1 MSAAWILCA
10 QAQFRCLLGSRGCL
24 VASASPGVLPP
35 AVAPPTSRLHPAAQ
49 ARIAQSVARE
59 SATWRPDS
67 VDAELQAGKLEGGRS
82 GPGLSERIL
91 VTTVMS
97 RRLQGA
103 CCVAEPLWWRLVL

>member
-1 MSAAWILCA
+1 MSAAWIPCA
-10 QAQFRCLLGSRGCL
+10 QAQSGCLRGSRGCL
-24 VASASPGVLPP
+24 VAYAAPSVLPP
-35 AVAPPTSRLHPAAQ
+35 AVAPPTSRLRPAAQ
-49 ARIAQSVARE
+49 ARIAQSVAGEALRGDRIQWML
-59 SATWRPDS
+59 SS
-67 VDAELQAGKLEGGRS
+67 GAGELEGGRS